1 MTKGISDFK
10 DFGINLNAQ
19 PVNGMTHLTF
29 SITYKA
35 FSFNFTVALV
45 AKMWAKKVAIKEV
58 INSIYSCCS
67 DS

>member
-35 FSFNFTVALV
+35 FSFNFTGLGCKNVG
-45 AKMWAKKVAIKEV
+45 KK
-58 INSIYSCCS
+58 NWQ
-67 DS
+67 

>member
-10 DFGINLNAQ
+10 DFGIKLNAR

-35 FSFNFTVALV
+35 FSFNFTGLGCKNVG
-45 AKMWAKKVAIKEV
+45 KKTGNKRS
-58 INSIYSCCS
+58 NKQHLQLL
-67 DS
+67 